1 MRISASS
8 QRHRRIL
15 PGMSSTRLARVAAL
29 AVVIGVGGTAC
40 SSSSG
45 SAAAPA
51 GTTTSA
57 TSSSG
62 TSASGAAGGAQT
74 PVPVESN
81 PPGDIPD
88 NLAFVRYTN
97 AAAGYSF
104 THPEGWAE
112 QENGVAVTFTDKLNG
127 ITADTASIPSQLD
140 PATVR
145 AQEVPRLSAAEAA
158 FELVSVDPASLP
170 AGKGVL
176 VVYRRNSAPDPVTGR
191 QVRAEVQEY
200 LVSTG
205 TSSVRLALFG
215 PVGADNVDAYHTIA
229 QSLTLR

>member
-1 MRISASS
+1 
-8 QRHRRIL
+8 
-15 PGMSSTRLARVAAL
+15 MSPTRLARVAAL

-45 SAAAPA
+45 SSTAPA
-51 GTTTSA
+51 GASASTTSA
-57 TSSSG
+57 TSTSS
-62 TSASGAAGGAQT
+62 TSASSAGGAQT

-112 QENGVAVTFTDKLNG
+112 QENGMAVTFTDKLNG
-127 ITADTASIPSQLD
+127 IAADTASIPSQLD

-176 VVYRRNSAPDPVTGR
+176 IVYRRNSAPDPVTGR